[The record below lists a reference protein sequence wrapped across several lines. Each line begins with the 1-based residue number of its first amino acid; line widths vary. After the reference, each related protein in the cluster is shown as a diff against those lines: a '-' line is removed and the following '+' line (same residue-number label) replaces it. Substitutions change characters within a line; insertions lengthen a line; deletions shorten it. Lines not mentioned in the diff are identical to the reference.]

1 MPVKENSSKTQLEDL
16 TDTRPGTLVPD
27 TLVSEKGGRR
37 ERESEWVGKRK
48 TRPPERRKQV
58 TTSEDEHLL
67 EHCAKTMH
75 VTCVAMSLDKLE
87 P

>member
-37 ERESEWVGKRK
+37 ERERVGGKK
-48 TRPPERRKQV
+48 KN
-58 TTSEDEHLL
+58 TTSRKEETSDNIRR
-67 EHCAKTMH
+67 
-75 VTCVAMSLDKLE
+75 
-87 P
+87 